1 MNELQ
6 ITVGRI
12 VLDGVEYE
20 IGGTTVELDEEMAE
34 YIRETLAE
42 HGVEHNPENTV
53 RGRGCGYATPPTG
66 RRGVRL
72 LAGSIAGA

>member
-53 RGRGCGYATPPTG
+53 
-66 RRGVRL
+66 
-72 LAGSIAGA
+72 